1 MASAEKITDHDEI
14 RAWAKKTG
22 GKPSMVADT
31 EDDDRG
37 PGILRFDHGRDDE
50 GLEEIDWDR
59 FFEVFEESQLALL
72 VDPSGEN
79 PNFNKFVSRDD

>member
-22 GKPSMVADT
+22 GKPAMVAAT
-31 EDDDRG
+31 ENGEGG
-37 PGILRFDHGRDDE
+37 PGILRVDHGRDDE

-59 FFEVFEESQLALL
+59 FFEAFEQNRLALL
-72 VDPSGEN
+72 IDPSGDN
-79 PNFNKFVSRDD
+79 PNFNKFVSRD